1 MLGMNKLPRSK
12 RIEIIR
18 LLVEGMSLRAITRVT
33 GCSINTVTGLLVTA
47 GKACFD
53 YQDKAFR
60 NLICRRVQVD
70 EIWAF
75 CHAKQ
80 KAVAAAKAAPDQAG
94 DLWTFVALDSDTKL
108 VPTWMVGSRDT
119 ETARAFVDELAS
131 RIATRIQLTSDGY
144 RPYVVAVM
152 DAFEEVDY
160 AMLVKHYAVPKAEAQ
175 AAHRYSPSDCVGATK
190 QPISG
195 NPHATYI
202 STSHVERQN
211 LTMRMHMRR
220 FTRLT
225 NAFSKKV
232 ENHAYAVALHMMY
245 YNFVRLHQALRVTPA
260 MAAGVSDRLWE
271 IGDIVALIEKAE
283 ARLPTKRGRYKKR
296 AA

>member
-1 MLGMNKLPRSK
+1 MNKLPRSK

-33 GCSINTVTGLLVTA
+33 GCSINTVTGLLVIA
-47 GKACFD
+47 GKACSA

-60 NLICRRVQVD
+60 NLICRRIQMD

-75 CHAKQ
+75 TYCKE
-80 KAVAAAKAAPDQAG
+80 KAVATAKAAPDQAG

-108 VPTWMVGSRDT
+108 VPAWMVGSRDT

-175 AAHRYSPSDCVGATK
+175 AAHRYSPSNCVGATK
-190 QPISG
+190 QAISG

-202 STSHVERQN
+202 STSHIERQN

-225 NAFSKKV
+225 NAFSKKA
-232 ENHAYAVALHMMY
+232 ENHAYAVALHFMH
-245 YNFVRLHQALRVTPA
+245 YNFCKIHTTLKCTPA
-260 MAAGVSDRLWE
+260 MRAGVVHELWDVV
-271 IGDIVALIEKAE
+271 DIVRIIEAWESKHD
-283 ARLPTKRGRYKKR
+283 
-296 AA
+296 